1 MTSSWT
7 PIATVVLAATLAGAA
22 PVRADVTGSY
32 DGTLTPKK
40 STETMEVSAVFSQ
53 TDRTLAGT
61 VALAPDLETFGG
73 AYLVAGK
80 ATKKRVKV
88 KGTGPGGALL
98 KFNGKITDGALRG
111 KLKVKAPGAKLRGV
125 LALTLNPPLA
135 DGTPCDGVYTA
146 NQTFFDDQVQ
156 GQALTACTSCHEPDL
171 QAAATRFRVDLVN
184 PLATARLIASLVDA
198 ADPPASRILR
208 KPLNVLPHGGGVQI
222 TPGSNEEQILTQ
234 WVGLVAAAGCN

>member
-1 MTSSWT
+1 MTST
-7 PIATVVLAATLAGAA
+7 RTHLATVVLAAALAGAS

-40 STETMEVSAVFSQ
+40 STETMAASAVLSQ

-88 KGTGPGGALL
+88 QGTGPGGALL
-98 KFNGKITDGALRG
+98 KFRGKITGVALRG

-156 GQALTACTSCHEPDL
+156 GQALSACTSCHEPDL
-171 QAAATRFRVDLVN
+171 QAAATRFQVDLIH
-184 PLATARLIASLVDA
+184 PLTTARLIASLVDA
-198 ADPPASRILR
+198 ADPPASRILQ
-208 KPLNVLPHGGGVQI
+208 KPLNVLPHGGGQQLQ
-222 TPGSNEEQILTQ
+222 PGSNAEQILTQ
-234 WVGLVAAAGCN
+234 WVDLIANAACN